1 MRLKKKNRAGRTE
14 RLLDAACEVFAEKGY
29 RDATVAEICRR
40 AGANVAAVNY
50 YFGNKETLYAE
61 AWRLAFHRSLQAHPP
76 EGDVPSD
83 ASAEQRLRG
92 RILAA
97 MQRLAD
103 PKSHE
108 FEIIRKELANPTG
121 LLAEVIRK
129 SIEPLRREL
138 GSIIR
143 ELLGECAS
151 ERQVL
156 LCQMSIR
163 AQCFDM
169 MIREQHRRMFKSN
182 GMKINL
188 LLAELKIEDI
198 ADHVMRFSLAGIRE
212 IRRQIEAGELAAQ
225 GNAVNGNSGCSSE
238 PQNEHLD
245 KIPVS

>member
-1 MRLKKKNRAGRTE
+1 MKLKKKHRTGRTE
-14 RLLDAACEVFAEKGY
+14 QLLEAACEVFAEKGY
-29 RDATVAEICRR
+29 SDATVMEICKH

-50 YFGNKETLYAE
+50 YFGNKETLYVE
-61 AWRLAFHRSLQAHPP
+61 AWRLAFHRSLETHPP
-76 EGDVPSD
+76 DGGVPSN
-83 ASAEQRLRG
+83 APAEQRLRG

-129 SIEPLRREL
+129 SIEPLRHEL

-151 ERQVL
+151 EQQVL

-169 MIREQHRRMFKSN
+169 MIREQHRKMFKAN
-182 GMKINL
+182 GMKISL
-188 LLAELKIEDI
+188 LPEKLKIEDI
-198 ADHVMRFSLAGIRE
+198 ADHVMRFSLAGVRE
-212 IRRQIEAGELAAQ
+212 IRRQIEGGELA
-225 GNAVNGNSGCSSE
+225 GRVNAVNGNSGCSPE
-238 PQNEHLD
+238 PQNERLD

>member
-1 MRLKKKNRAGRTE
+1 MKLKKKNRAGKAEQLVET
-14 RLLDAACEVFAEKGY
+14 ACEIFADKGY
-29 RDATVAEICRR
+29 RDATVAEICKR

-61 AWRLAFHRSLQAHPP
+61 AWRMAFHRSLQAHPP
-76 EGDVPSD
+76 DGGVPSD

-121 LLAEVIRK
+121 LLAELIRK

-151 ERQVL
+151 EQQVL

-169 MIREQHRRMFKSN
+169 MIREQHRRMFKVN
-182 GMKINL
+182 GMKTNL
-188 LLAELKIEDI
+188 LPVEVKIEDI

-225 GNAVNGNSGCSSE
+225 GNAVNGNSGCSVE
-238 PQNEHLD
+238 PQNENVD
-245 KIPVS
+245 KISVS